1 MKQNI
6 FTHLHKTLSCER
18 FYKTLFHY
26 IGESFFFSFQ
36 KLCIF
41 LVTLQYLADIRFSI
55 LKVFVKLAFFSAN
68 QVTCYWNHFNILH
81 PQLWCYITSFSFVHL
96 VQTCRRKK
104 RKCTFF
110 LGYIGIYRLL
120 AALTHLQFLSS
131 KLIIDNAC
139 RSHIWLLMLLEQ
151 AWPSSILTSDQ
162 ELFDL

>member
-36 KLCIF
+36 KLVSPLYLPCNFTISSRYKIF
-41 LVTLQYLADIRFSI
+41 HIKGFCKASFFQCEPSHLL
-55 LKVFVKLAFFSAN
+55 LKSFQHIAPAIVMLYHELFVRSPGAN
-68 QVTCYWNHFNILH
+68 MQKEKEKMYV
-81 PQLWCYITSFSFVHL
+81 
-96 VQTCRRKK
+96 
-104 RKCTFF
+104 F

-151 AWPSSILTSDQ
+151 A
-162 ELFDL
+162 